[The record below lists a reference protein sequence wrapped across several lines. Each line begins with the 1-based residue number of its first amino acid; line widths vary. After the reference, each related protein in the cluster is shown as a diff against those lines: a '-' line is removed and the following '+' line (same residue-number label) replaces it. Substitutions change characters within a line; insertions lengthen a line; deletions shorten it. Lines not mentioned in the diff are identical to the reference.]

1 MDKQE
6 YLETKIKPI
15 FENLV
20 FQIICEK
27 PENPVDFMI
36 TWLQKTGGYNPNGLT
51 DQEMDEL
58 NMLKVQIQ
66 NYKEK
71 EKENNK
77 QK

>member
-6 YLETKIKPI
+6 YLDTKIKPI

-71 EKENNK
+71 ENNK

>member
-6 YLETKIKPI
+6 YLDTKIKPI

>member
-6 YLETKIKPI
+6 YLDTKIKPI
-15 FENLV
+15 FENLI

>member
-6 YLETKIKPI
+6 YLDTKIEPI